1 MKKFGYLLLLIP
13 LGWWSCTDTT
23 PPAQD
28 TPPANPTTTTNDTI
42 LENPYIDVM
51 YEGPERLVWQ
61 KPELVI
67 GMMGDLNNKTVAD
80 LGAGTGYF
88 ALRLALLAK
97 KVIALDIN
105 DHFLNYIDSVKVLQL
120 PTDIQPRLET
130 RLAQPDDPM
139 LEPNEAD
146 VVLIVNTFM
155 FIQDKVG
162 YLHSLLADLPAGG
175 KVIVIDFKRKRTP
188 LGPPAELRIPLY
200 QVEDY
205 FYQAGYRNVQ
215 SIDTALEYQYM
226 VIAEK

>member
-1 MKKFGYLLLLIP
+1 MKSFGYLLLLVP
-13 LGWWSCTDTT
+13 LTWWACKEPSPSAQTT
-23 PPAQD
+23 PNSEQ
-28 TPPANPTTTTNDTI
+28 TTATNDTL
-42 LENPYIDVM
+42 LENPYIDKM

-67 GMMGDLNNKTVAD
+67 GIMGDLNNKTVAD

-88 ALRLALLAK
+88 ALRLAPLAK
-97 KVIALDIN
+97 KVIAIDIN
-105 DHFLNYIDSVKVLQL
+105 DHFLNYIDSVKVMQL

-130 RLAQPDDPM
+130 RLAKPDDPM
-139 LEPNEAD
+139 LNTGEAD

-162 YLHSLLADLPAGG
+162 YLRSLLADLPSGG

-200 QVEDY
+200 LVEEF
-205 FYQAGYRNVQ
+205 FYQAGYRNIQ
-215 SIDTALEYQYM
+215 TIDTALEYQYI